1 MRPRRCRGW
10 SGSTITAAYW
20 FTSST
25 SFANPAVTLARG
37 FTTTFAGIAL
47 GDVPGFILAQLIG
60 AAIAVPVAMTLFPPA
75 EARGGGRRAE
85 RAVGGVVAGGIS
97 ATTFTHRFATS
108 AARAMAKRVAG
119 PSRDTA
125 KSLGTSLPGANLAGE
140 SLPMVDSSDRVPIEP
155 QSILAPLSRAAIF
168 LVVSIGGTADAV
180 RKVRGVIADIGGL
193 LRTVGFRDL
202 QGRLSCN
209 VAIGSA
215 AWDRFGQPRR
225 PAQLRPFAEI
235 RGPAHTA
242 VATPGDLLFH
252 IRANR
257 ADMCFELERLILEA
271 LGDAVTVADEVH
283 GFRYFDSRDLLGFV
297 DGTENPTGADLTQ
310 SALIQSEDPAFAGGS
325 YVVVQKYLHKL
336 DQWRALETATQQ
348 SIIGRTKADNVELED
363 APGGNRTRR

>member
-1 MRPRRCRGW
+1 
-10 SGSTITAAYW
+10 
-20 FTSST
+20 
-25 SFANPAVTLARG
+25 
-37 FTTTFAGIAL
+37 
-47 GDVPGFILAQLIG
+47 
-60 AAIAVPVAMTLFPPA
+60 
-75 EARGGGRRAE
+75 
-85 RAVGGVVAGGIS
+85 
-97 ATTFTHRFATS
+97 
-108 AARAMAKRVAG
+108 
-119 PSRDTA
+119 
-125 KSLGTSLPGANLAGE
+125 
-140 SLPMVDSSDRVPIEP
+140 MVDSSDRVPIEP

-168 LVVSIGGTADAV
+168 LVLSIGGTADAV

-271 LGDAVTVADEVH
+271 LGDAVTVADEVQ

-297 DGTENPTGADLTQ
+297 DGTENPTGVDLSQ
-310 SALIQSEDPAFAGGS
+310 SALIQSEDPAFTGGS
-325 YVVVQKYLHKL
+325 YVVVQKYLHRL
-336 DQWRALETATQQ
+336 DKWRALETATQQ

-363 APGGNRTRR
+363 SGRESHKTLTTIVDAQGTEHDILRDNMPFGSPGRGEFGTYFIGYTRNLWVIEKMLANMFEGVAAGRYDRLLDFSTPMTGTTFFAPSYSMLKNLG